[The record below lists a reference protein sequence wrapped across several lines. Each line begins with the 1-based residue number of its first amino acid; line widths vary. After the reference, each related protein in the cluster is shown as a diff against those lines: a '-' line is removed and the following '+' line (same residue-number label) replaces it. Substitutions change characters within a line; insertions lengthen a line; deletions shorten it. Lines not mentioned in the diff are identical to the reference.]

1 MSAWVETLSQYGPFP
16 LGVFLGI
23 MIARWGFDKQ
33 VGYMNKTQE
42 ELQREKQALIT
53 HIETQ
58 NGRIEKLHDKLGE
71 QRE

>member
-1 MSAWVETLSQYGPFP
+1 
-16 LGVFLGI
+16 